1 MVPGGAGYPPLYC
14 LLTGCNGATN
24 NGVIVQQRLNS
35 IESKLTFHVL
45 SLTILFGL
53 VFSGLQ
59 IGVDYYNEKQR
70 FLTETHDLLNRQQ
83 GPAAL
88 ALYNYDNAALESIL
102 DSLLLNVAAVASRV
116 EETNSG
122 YVRHAGFS
130 PALLQ
135 DEQQAMYFRRHSIPL
150 LEPGTYSDTPR
161 RIGTL
166 YLWSD
171 DRLSRP
177 GFNRRAAVTLLL
189 DVLRYS
195 VLALVLALLLRARIT
210 TPVRRLMRLLVNLD
224 PRSAERLPKVDQRLR
239 GTELDE
245 LVSKMN
251 ALLRQM
257 QQEVQQRQ
265 EAEGRVR
272 FMNEQLEEKVR
283 ARTHQLQH
291 SLDELRCT
299 QDLLLQAQRMAS
311 LGHLAAG
318 IAHEINNP
326 IAVVYSN
333 IATLGEYLA
342 ELLQLTD
349 EYELAERLIAD
360 EQLLESLFRLR
371 NSIDLDYVRSDA
383 PELVRNTRQSLD
395 RVRNIVRELRTFA
408 DSDQQPKERVAVALL
423 VQEAV
428 QELDLQQD
436 KRFRLVS
443 LLDGLPELE
452 CVGTQVRLVFRHI
465 LDNARDAMPD
475 GGTIEIAGEHEAGW
489 LAVMIKDNGV
499 GMNAADLSC
508 AVNPFFTRKEI
519 GKGTGL
525 GLTVAY
531 NIMQHHGGDLLID
544 STPGKGTVVTL
555 RFPCADTGLTVA
567 ARERLV

>member
-1 MVPGGAGYPPLYC
+1 M
-14 LLTGCNGATN
+14 
-24 NGVIVQQRLNS
+24 QQRLNS

-45 SLTILFGL
+45 SLTFLFGV
-53 VFSGLQ
+53 VFSGVQ
-59 IGVDYYNEKQR
+59 IGFDYYNEKQR
-70 FLTETHDLLNRQQ
+70 FQAETNNLISHQQ

-88 ALYNYDNAALESIL
+88 ALYSYDNAALDSIL
-102 DSLLLNVAAVASRV
+102 DSLLLNVAAVAGRV
-116 EETNSG
+116 EEADSA

-130 PALLQ
+130 LALLQ
-135 DEQQAMYFRRHSIPL
+135 DPQQAAFFHRHAVPL
-150 LEPGTYSDTPR
+150 LEPGSFSDAPR

-166 YLWSD
+166 YLWTD
-171 DRLSRP
+171 DRLSLP
-177 GFNRRAAVTLLL
+177 GFKRRAALTLLF
-189 DVLRYS
+189 DALRYT
-195 VLALVLALLLRARIT
+195 VLALVLVLLLRARIT

-239 GTELDE
+239 GTELDA

-291 SLDELRCT
+291 SLDELRRT

-333 IATLGEYLA
+333 IATLGEYLT
-342 ELLQLTD
+342 ELLQLAD
-349 EYELAERLIAD
+349 EYGLAEHLID
-360 EQLLESLFRLR
+360 DKQLLESLLQLR
-371 NSIDLDYVRSDA
+371 HSIDLDYVRSDA
-383 PELVRNTRQSLD
+383 PELVRNTRHSLD

-408 DSDQQPKERVAVALL
+408 DSDQQPRARVAVALL

-428 QELDLQQD
+428 QDLDLHQD
-436 KRFRLVS
+436 ERFRLVS
-443 LLDGLPELE
+443 LLDGLPPLE
-452 CVGTQVRLVFRHI
+452 CVCAQVRLVFRHI
-465 LDNARDAMPD
+465 LENARDAMPE
-475 GGTIEIAGEHEAGW
+475 GGTIEIAGEHEGDW
-489 LAVMIKDNGV
+489 LSVMIKDNGV
-499 GMNAADLSC
+499 GMSAEDLSC